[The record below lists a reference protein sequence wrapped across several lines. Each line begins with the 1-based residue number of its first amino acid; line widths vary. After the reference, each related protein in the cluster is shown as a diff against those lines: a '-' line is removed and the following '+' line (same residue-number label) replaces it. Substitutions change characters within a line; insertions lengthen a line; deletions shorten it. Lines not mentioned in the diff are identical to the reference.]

1 VLGLVLALFS
11 GAFFSMSNVLVR
23 KGVSR
28 SGEAFSIIPI
38 SAFIGTLFFGIPIII
53 SGQVKQLLSISW
65 LGLAALIGAGLLHFI
80 LGRTAA
86 YVSIRLIGANRSVPI
101 FISSVL
107 IASLWGIFFL
117 GESVTPP
124 LILAIILVVGGTVL
138 IGTAGN
144 SAQDK
149 SDMPRASLVK
159 GVVLAISAAL
169 FWGSSPMLVKIG
181 IREISSPLL
190 ATFISYM
197 AASIVI
203 GFALIFP
210 ANTRTLKRLNRYSLI
225 PIVLAS
231 IAVAVAQI
239 LRYQSLAYS
248 PVTQFE
254 PVMHGAHILLVFPL
268 SFLINRQLEAFNIRI
283 LIGAIA
289 IVAGVFL
296 IFWAV

>member
-1 VLGLVLALFS
+1 VLALFS
-11 GAFFSMSNVLVR
+11 GAFFSLSNVLVR

-28 SGEAFSIIPI
+28 SGESFSIIPI
-38 SAFIGTLFFGIPIII
+38 SAFIGTLFFGIPIVI
-53 SGQVKQLLSISW
+53 SGQIKQLLSISW
-65 LGLAALIGAGLLHFI
+65 LGLSALIGAGLLHFI
-80 LGRTAA
+80 LGRMTA

-107 IASLWGIFFL
+107 IASLWGVFFL

-124 LILAIILVVGGTVL
+124 LILAIMLVVGGTVL

-144 SAQDK
+144 SAQAK

-159 GVVLAISAAL
+159 GVLLALSAAL

-181 IREISSPLL
+181 LREMDSPLL
-190 ATFISYM
+190 ATFTSYM
-197 AASIVI
+197 ASLVAI
-203 GFALIFP
+203 GFVLIFP
-210 ANTRTLKRLNRYSLI
+210 ANTRTLKRLNRFSLI

-268 SFLINRQLEAFNIRI
+268 SFLINRQLEAFNTRI

-296 IFWAV
+296 VFWAV